1 LALGVELFLALLILL
16 VFAGSMTLGFV
27 ISRPLSTGIPRL
39 SELMLK
45 MGSGDLTVVADTMQS
60 RRNDE
65 IGDLSRAAASL
76 LASLKSSIETVAQVG
91 GDLADSSRKLD
102 EGMAGSTLA
111 ARQISTRIEEIERL
125 VFTQGAAVTETAA
138 TAAQIVKNLERLNT
152 LIETQATAVTQS
164 TSAVEKMADNIGGV
178 GKTVKGMDNAFGELE
193 RASEA
198 GKGRLFGMVE
208 SIRAISENSQNLQE
222 ANATVK
228 SIAAQTNL
236 LAMNAAIEA
245 AHAGDQGRGFAVVA
259 DEIRKLAE
267 SSSLQSKEINLD
279 IGRIQKF
286 ILEIGEAAGA
296 AEDAFTNV
304 LAQIEILGGFEH
316 QITQAIEGQTESS
329 KLVLDTNVALTEV
342 TGEVRTGSAQML
354 EGSREIGR
362 EMARLS
368 EATSV
373 IEAAVGLIKTG
384 TTEIQG
390 SVEEGNGLSR
400 RSAELADRLNNEV
413 GKYKLNAT

>member
-1 LALGVELFLALLILL
+1 
-16 VFAGSMTLGFV
+16 
-27 ISRPLSTGIPRL
+27 
-39 SELMLK
+39 
-45 MGSGDLTVVADTMQS
+45 
-60 RRNDE
+60 
-65 IGDLSRAAASL
+65 
-76 LASLKSSIETVAQVG
+76 
-91 GDLADSSRKLD
+91 
-102 EGMAGSTLA
+102 
-111 ARQISTRIEEIERL
+111 
-125 VFTQGAAVTETAA
+125 
-138 TAAQIVKNLERLNT
+138 
-152 LIETQATAVTQS
+152 
-164 TSAVEKMADNIGGV
+164 MADNIGGV